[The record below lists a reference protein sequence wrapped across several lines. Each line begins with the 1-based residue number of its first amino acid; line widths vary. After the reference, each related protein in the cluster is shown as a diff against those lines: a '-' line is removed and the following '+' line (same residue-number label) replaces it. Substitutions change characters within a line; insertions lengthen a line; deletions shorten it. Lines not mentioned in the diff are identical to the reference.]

1 SLRQA
6 IKDADPGDT
15 IVFDIPTSD
24 PGFNPNTGATYI
36 TLVSGPLLIS
46 KDLTVRG
53 TGARIVIQRSSAQG
67 ISLTSVLK
75 IVAGTVELDHLTI
88 TGGYVNNPESARGGA
103 IENAG
108 TLTLRSSTLS
118 G

>member
-1 SLRQA
+1 MPARFRLLMGAIALLFVSKVHAASVVVVNTHDNLAGSLRQA

-75 IVAGTVELDHLTI
+75 I
-88 TGGYVNNPESARGGA
+88 
-103 IENAG
+103 
-108 TLTLRSSTLS
+108 
-118 G
+118 